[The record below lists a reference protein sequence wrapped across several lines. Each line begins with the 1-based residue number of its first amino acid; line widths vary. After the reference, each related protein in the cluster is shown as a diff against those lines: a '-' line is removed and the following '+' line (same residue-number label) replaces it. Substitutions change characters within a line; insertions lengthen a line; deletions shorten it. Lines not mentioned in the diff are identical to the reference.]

1 MSGDAIEPA
10 PNNLVGVETVAVYK
24 NDASESRWFVTTATW
39 DYAIPGQ
46 RATMAFPAGVTW
58 YGPRPMI
65 LAGQRAKAIRLL
77 EAAPAGWKVG
87 KDGRPYQVTEDR
99 P

>member
-1 MSGDAIEPA
+1 MSGDAIEPV
-10 PNNLVGVETVAVYK
+10 PNNLVGVETVAATVE
-24 NDASESRWFVTTATW
+24 DASESRWFVTTAAW

-58 YGPRPMI
+58 YGPKPMI

-87 KDGRPYQVTEDR
+87 KDGRPYQVL